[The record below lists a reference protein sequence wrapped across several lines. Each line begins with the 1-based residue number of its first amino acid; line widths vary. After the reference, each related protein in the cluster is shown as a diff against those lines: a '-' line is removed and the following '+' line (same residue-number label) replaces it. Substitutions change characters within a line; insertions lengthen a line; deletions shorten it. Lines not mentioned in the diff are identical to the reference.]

1 MCYNLIIKKK
11 KDFWWFYMLKE
22 CKIIREKMCKI
33 NRQSLGYNTEQVFDK
48 NIIFKFFF
56 GGGVHFLNALIYN
69 TNSNCIRR
77 YNSVS
82 TGVLQFVISSFYI

>member
-33 NRQSLGYNTEQVFDK
+33 IREFNIYNIEQVFDK
-48 NIIFKFFF
+48 NINFKILL
-56 GGGVHFLNALIYN
+56 GGGGAFL
-69 TNSNCIRR
+69 
-77 YNSVS
+77 
-82 TGVLQFVISSFYI
+82 

>member
-1 MCYNLIIKKK
+1 
-11 KDFWWFYMLKE
+11 MLKE

-33 NRQSLGYNTEQVFDK
+33 NRQSLGYNTEKVFDK
-48 NIIFKFFF
+48 NIIFKFFL

>member
-48 NIIFKFFF
+48 CGLPLLFTLK
-56 GGGVHFLNALIYN
+56 YE
-69 TNSNCIRR
+69 
-77 YNSVS
+77 
-82 TGVLQFVISSFYI
+82 

>member
-22 CKIIREKMCKI
+22 CKI

-56 GGGVHFLNALIYN
+56 GGGGAFFKC
-69 TNSNCIRR
+69 TNI
-77 YNSVS
+77 
-82 TGVLQFVISSFYI
+82 